1 MMRIAEHLVFGSL
14 AVAGHLA
21 VFGMAGAM
29 PGIGDAPEGP
39 QVVIEAA
46 PVELVALVK
55 QWSEAPSVSDA
66 APEMTAPEA
75 PPTPSMPQAAMMA
88 PALAA
93 LPGLAQPEASTDQLR
108 IDTTAAAPP
117 KRKPEP
123 KVEQAPKAPK
133 EPKAEAK
140 KAEAKPKAQG
150 SAKPAAPT
158 VAPQKA
164 AGGGSQKTLMSSW
177 GKGIMKALARQ
188 SVTGRGLPKGSV
200 TLALTIDTS
209 GSLIGAKV
217 ARSSGHPALDQAAL
231 AAVQKARFPK
241 APEGMGAGRH
251 AFTLP
256 VASR

>member
-39 QVVIEAA
+39 QVVIETA
-46 PVELVALVK
+46 PVELTALVK

-75 PPTPSMPQAAMMA
+75 PPTPSMPQSAIMA

-93 LPGLAQPEASTDQLR
+93 LPGLPQSEASTDQLR
-108 IDTTAAAPP
+108 IDTTPAAPP
-117 KRKPEP
+117 KQKPEP
-123 KVEQAPKAPK
+123 KAEKAPK
-133 EPKAEAK
+133 PPKAPKAEAK
-140 KAEAKPKAQG
+140 KSEPKPQTKA
-150 SAKPAAPT
+150 AATPPAPAA
-158 VAPQKA
+158 APQKA

-188 SVTGRGLPKGSV
+188 SVSGRGLPKGSV

-209 GSLIGAKV
+209 GRLVGAKV
-217 ARSSGHPALDQAAL
+217 ARSSGHAALDQAAL
-231 AAVQKARFPK
+231 TAVQKARFPK
-241 APEGMGAGRH
+241 APDGMTAGRH

>member
-1 MMRIAEHLVFGSL
+1 MMRIAEQLVFGSL

-46 PVELVALVK
+46 PVELAALVK

-66 APEMTAPEA
+66 APEMASPEA
-75 PPTPSMPQAAMMA
+75 PQAPSMPPLAMIA

-93 LPGLAQPEASTDQLR
+93 LPGLSQPEAPTDQLR
-108 IDTTAAAPP
+108 IDTSPATPP

-123 KVEQAPKAPK
+123 KVDHAPKV
-133 EPKAEAK
+133 PKAEAK

-150 SAKPAAPT
+150 AAKPAAPAA
-158 VAPQKA
+158 APQKA

-188 SVTGRGLPKGSV
+188 SVSGRGLPKGSV

-209 GSLIGAKV
+209 GRLIGAKV